1 MSQKREVL
9 IIGTYGIDIFHG
21 VIEEIERQG
30 YLVYTADS
38 RAIAAEFLQNR
49 SFSAI
54 MVNLEPDGKGSVA
67 ELDVLQTIAQAP
79 LQQEAVCL
87 GISLEYPKTL
97 EGDKTSRHLKILA
110 GWLTMPIKPKALAE
124 HLFELL
130 ASADKHAIKQLKS
143 A

>member
-1 MSQKREVL
+1 MSRKREVL

-21 VIEEIERQG
+21 VIEEIEQQD

-38 RAIAAEFLQNR
+38 RTIAGEFLQNR
-49 SFSAI
+49 SFDAI
-54 MVNLEPDGKGSVA
+54 MINLEPDGKGSVA
-67 ELDVLQTIAQAP
+67 ELDLIEKIGDSP
-79 LQQEAVCL
+79 LQQNAVCL

-97 EGDKTSRHLKILA
+97 EGDKASRHLKILA

-130 ASADKHAIKQLKS
+130 GSADKHAIKILK
-143 A
+143 